1 MTETLSPAE
10 VRVLGSLM
18 EKALTTPEIYPL
30 TLNSLTLACNQ
41 KSNREPVMELDE
53 VEVARALTELIRR
66 QMAYEVAG
74 SRSQKYGQNFTRLNK
89 MIGAETATFCVLLL
103 RGPQTPGEI
112 KGRTG
117 RMHEWQSL
125 EEVET
130 ALGNLID
137 RGFAVKLPRAAG
149 RKENRYAHTLAG
161 VPEFTEEEAR
171 GPAPA
176 PAMAAAREE
185 GGRLAVLEEEV
196 KSLRAEVEELRNAF
210 AAFKKQFD

>member
-1 MTETLSPAE
+1 MTDTPLSPIE

-18 EKALTTPEIYPL
+18 EKALTTPEYYPL
-30 TLNSLTLACNQ
+30 TLNALVMACNQ

-53 VEVARALTELIRR
+53 VHVSSALTELIRR

-74 SRSQKYGQNFTRLNK
+74 SRAQKYGQNFTRLQK
-89 MIGAETATFCVLLL
+89 LIGGETASLCVMLL

-117 RMHEWQSL
+117 RMKEWASL
-125 EEVET
+125 EEVEA
-130 ALGNLID
+130 ALNQLID
-137 RGFAVKLPRAAG
+137 RGYAVKLPRTAG
-149 RKENRYAHTLAG
+149 RKEHRYAHLLAG
-161 VPEFTEEEAR
+161 APPAEEEH

-185 GGRLAVLEEEV
+185 SSRVTTLEEEV
-196 KSLRAEVEELRNAF
+196 RALRAELEELKNVVAD
-210 AAFKKQFD
+210 FKRQFD